1 MTRIDYNSLCTVPIG
16 QCANGKS
23 FGDATAFVWKR
34 GPQHYLI
41 TNWHVVTGRNAET
54 NELETPV
61 QPDMLKAL
69 FNSRIP
75 DFGKIPRDIN
85 IRDDAN
91 NPLWFTHPLRQ
102 RGSDVVAI
110 PLPIAGDDPIINMY
124 PINAAEPD
132 VDLAVRI
139 AMDVFILGYPFGAP
153 PPGFPVW
160 KRGSIASEPDLVH
173 FGKGCLLIDTASR
186 KGMSGAP
193 VIRRSWTNH
202 LMEDGTNLPLDA
214 TSRTRFIGVYS
225 GRFHTK
231 NPEDAQLGMVWP
243 VRDIQ
248 DIVDGAKLDS

>member
-1 MTRIDYNSLCTVPIG
+1 MTAIDYYSLCTIPVE
-16 QCANGKS
+16 QSANGKS
-23 FGDATAFVWKR
+23 FGEATGFIWKR

-41 TNWHVVTGRNAET
+41 TNWHVATGRNAET
-54 NELETPV
+54 NELETPI
-61 QPDMLKAL
+61 QPEMLKVM
-69 FNSRIP
+69 FNPRVK
-75 DFGKIPRDIN
+75 DFGKVPRDIL
-85 IRDDAN
+85 IRDKDN

-110 PLPIAGDDPIINMY
+110 PLPIPGDDPLINLY
-124 PINAAEPD
+124 PINSEKPEI
-132 VDLAVRI
+132 DLAVRI
-139 AMDVFILGYPFGAP
+139 AMDVFILGYPFGAT

-173 FGKGCLLIDTASR
+173 FGKGCLLVDTASR

-202 LMEDGTNLPLDA
+202 LMEDGTNRPLDA
-214 TSRTRFIGVYS
+214 TSRTRFVGVYS

-243 VRDIQ
+243 VRDIE
-248 DIVDGAKLDS
+248 DILDGAKLDT